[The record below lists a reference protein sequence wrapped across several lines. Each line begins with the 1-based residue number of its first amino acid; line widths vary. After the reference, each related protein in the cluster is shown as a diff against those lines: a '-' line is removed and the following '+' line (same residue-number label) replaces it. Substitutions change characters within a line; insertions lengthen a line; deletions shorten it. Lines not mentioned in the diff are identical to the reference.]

1 MQFEKRQ
8 VRLGDIRPSAQNPRE
23 DFGDI
28 GALARSIEATGG
40 EPLNPPVVVADGNV
54 YRIVDGERRYR
65 ALSSIYGE
73 DREVSALVA
82 DTMDEANE
90 LVAMLATD
98 DKRQLTEAER
108 ARGVQQMLVLGI
120 DEQRIERA
128 SRATAGQIRAA
139 RKLRGRID
147 AGVQVT
153 LEQLE
158 AASSFDDEKDV
169 EAVLAAGEGWAGK
182 ADSIRRRNER
192 EEAKA
197 EDYDAFGDAGIP
209 VVKEKPE
216 GFTYK
221 DWAHLGLVA
230 AKLEDKEY
238 PAGTV
243 AVWNDRYWDFFAP
256 KGGEDAEPEKT
267 EEEIRAEQEAAR
279 EKAALEELYRSQ
291 IGFVASGAF
300 AMSKDLMMCVRGGV
314 PTRPRCSWRWAATAT
329 PRTRSASVPYA
340 TSLLA
345 TSRRASPTSTRP
357 AAGSW
362 RRPRTWPSS
371 TIAGAATTRRRG
383 STTMTSSAPW
393 ASSPARRTCG
403 SWRGC
408 RRAPRRRRRM
418 SSEDENYV
426 TVTVKAR
433 GHECSIL
440 CREATVATVGADG
453 EPGTSLH
460 VGTFDSKSIRVLAE
474 AALSELLSAGVRAG
488 IPMDAMRI
496 ELVYAAVHCGFPEEE
511 ERSAICYDLDI
522 DMDESGRKDE
532 KDE

>member
-8 VRLGDIRPSAQNPRE
+8 VRLGDIRPSEQNPRE

-139 RKLRGRID
+139 RKLRGSIEGR
-147 AGVQVT
+147 QVT
-153 LEQLE
+153 LDQLE
-158 AASSFDDEKDV
+158 AASAFDDEKDV
-169 EAVLAAGEGWAGK
+169 EAVLAAGDGWAGK

-209 VVKEKPE
+209 VVKEQPE
-216 GFTYK
+216 GFIYT
-221 DWAHLGLVA
+221 DWVHVGLA
-230 AKLEDKEY
+230 AQKLEGQEF

-243 AVWNDRYWDFFAP
+243 AVWKGSYWDLYGPNA
-256 KGGEDAEPEKT
+256 GSGAEPEKT
-267 EEEIRAEQEAAR
+267 EDEIRAEQEAAR
-279 EKAALEELYRSQ
+279 EKAALEELYRSL

-300 AMSKDLMMCVRGGV
+300 AMSKDLMMCVRVGREDPPALLVAMGGDSHPENEERFGAV
-314 PTRPRCSWRWAATAT
+314 RDEFARNLKPCRPSEYEAGCWLMAAAKDMAQLNTSWFGDDAEAWLDHYDIFCS
-329 PRTRSASVPYA
+329 
-340 TSLLA
+340 
-345 TSRRASPTSTRP
+345 
-357 AAGSW
+357 AGF
-362 RRPRTWPSS
+362 
-371 TIAGAATTRRRG
+371 
-383 STTMTSSAPW
+383 
-393 ASSPARRTCG
+393 
-403 SWRGC
+403 
-408 RRAPRRRRRM
+408 
-418 SSEDENYV
+418 
-426 TVTVKAR
+426 
-433 GHECSIL
+433 
-440 CREATVATVGADG
+440 
-453 EPGTSLH
+453 EPGEEDVWLME
-460 VGTFDSKSIRVLAE
+460 RVQA
-474 AALSELLSAGVRAG
+474 SAK
-488 IPMDAMRI
+488 
-496 ELVYAAVHCGFPEEE
+496 EE
-511 ERSAICYDLDI
+511 
-522 DMDESGRKDE
+522 E

>member
-1 MQFEKRQ
+1 MQFEKKS
-8 VRLGDIRPSAQNPRE
+8 VRLGDIRPSEQNPRE

-90 LVAMLATD
+90 LVAMLATV

-108 ARGVQQMLVLGI
+108 ARGVQQMLVLGV

-139 RKLRGRID
+139 RKLRGSIEGR
-147 AGVQVT
+147 QVT
-153 LEQLE
+153 LDQLE
-158 AASSFDDEKDV
+158 AASAFDDERDI
-169 EAVLAAGEGWAGK
+169 ESVLAAGDGWAGK
-182 ADSIRRRNER
+182 ADSIRRRVER

-209 VVKEKPE
+209 VVKEQPE

-221 DWAHLGLVA
+221 DWARLGLVA

-279 EKAALEELYRSQ
+279 EDAALKGLYRSL
-291 IGFVASGAF
+291 IGFVVSGAF
-300 AMSKDLMMCVRGGV
+300 AMSKDLMMEVRVGRADPPALLVAMGGDSNPENEERFGAV
-314 PTRPRCSWRWAATAT
+314 RDEFARNLKACKPNEYEAGCWLMAAAKDMAQLNNRWGGDDAEAWLDHYDIFCS
-329 PRTRSASVPYA
+329 
-340 TSLLA
+340 
-345 TSRRASPTSTRP
+345 
-357 AAGSW
+357 AGF
-362 RRPRTWPSS
+362 
-371 TIAGAATTRRRG
+371 
-383 STTMTSSAPW
+383 
-393 ASSPARRTCG
+393 
-403 SWRGC
+403 
-408 RRAPRRRRRM
+408 
-418 SSEDENYV
+418 
-426 TVTVKAR
+426 
-433 GHECSIL
+433 
-440 CREATVATVGADG
+440 
-453 EPGTSLH
+453 EPGEEDVWLME
-460 VGTFDSKSIRVLAE
+460 RVQASFKE
-474 AALSELLSAGVRAG
+474 
-488 IPMDAMRI
+488 
-496 ELVYAAVHCGFPEEE
+496 
-511 ERSAICYDLDI
+511 
-522 DMDESGRKDE
+522 E

>member
-1 MQFEKRQ
+1 MQFEKRA
-8 VRLGDIRPSAQNPRE
+8 VRLGDIRPSEQNPRE

-158 AASSFDDEKDV
+158 AASAFDDEKDI

-182 ADSIRRRNER
+182 ADSIRRRVER

-197 EDYDAFGDAGIP
+197 EDYDAYGDAGIP
-209 VVKEKPE
+209 VVKERPE
-216 GFTYK
+216 GFNYT
-221 DWAHLGLVA
+221 DWVNVGLA
-230 AKLEDKEY
+230 AKKLEGKEFA
-238 PAGTV
+238 AGTV
-243 AVWNDRYWDFFAP
+243 AVWKGSYWDLYEPDDGSGA
-256 KGGEDAEPEKT
+256 GPEKT
-267 EEEIRAEQEAAR
+267 EEEIRAEQEAER
-279 EKAALEELYRSQ
+279 EEVALKDMYGRMV
-291 IGFVASGAF
+291 GFVASGAF
-300 AMSKDLMMCVRGGV
+300 GMPEELKGLVHEGRGKPVVVFDAMDDGGTEAGERVREEFMERLGASRPSEFEAGLRLMSVARDMVRLNSSYSGDDAGE
-314 PTRPRCSWRWAATAT
+314 WLGHWKLF
-329 PRTRSASVPYA
+329 RSA
-340 TSLLA
+340 
-345 TSRRASPTSTRP
+345 
-357 AAGSW
+357 GF
-362 RRPRTWPSS
+362 
-371 TIAGAATTRRRG
+371 
-383 STTMTSSAPW
+383 
-393 ASSPARRTCG
+393 
-403 SWRGC
+403 
-408 RRAPRRRRRM
+408 
-418 SSEDENYV
+418 
-426 TVTVKAR
+426 
-433 GHECSIL
+433 
-440 CREATVATVGADG
+440 
-453 EPGTSLH
+453 EPGEEDVWLME
-460 VGTFDSKSIRVLAE
+460 RVQA
-474 AALSELLSAGVRAG
+474 SAK
-488 IPMDAMRI
+488 
-496 ELVYAAVHCGFPEEE
+496 EE
-511 ERSAICYDLDI
+511 
-522 DMDESGRKDE
+522 E

>member
-1 MQFEKRQ
+1 MQFEKKS
-8 VRLGDIRPSAQNPRE
+8 VRLGDIRPSGQNPRE

-82 DTMDEANE
+82 ESMDEANE

-139 RKLRGRID
+139 RRLRGSIEGR
-147 AGVQVT
+147 QVT

-158 AASSFDDEKDV
+158 AASAFEDEKDI

-182 ADSIRRRNER
+182 ADSIRRRVER

-209 VVKEKPE
+209 VVREKPE
-216 GFTYK
+216 GFNYVAWV
-221 DWAHLGLVA
+221 DLGGVA
-230 AKLEDKEY
+230 EKLEGMDIA
-238 PAGTV
+238 AGTV
-243 AVWNDRYWDFFAP
+243 AVSSGGYWNIYEPDD
-256 KGGEDAEPEKT
+256 GSGAEPEKT

-279 EKAALEELYRSQ
+279 EKAALEELYRSL

-300 AMSKDLMMCVRGGV
+300 AMSEGLMMCVR
-314 PTRPRCSWRWAATAT
+314 
-329 PRTRSASVPYA
+329 
-340 TSLLA
+340 
-345 TSRRASPTSTRP
+345 TSREDPPALLMAMGGDSHPENEERFGVVRDEFARNLKACRP
-357 AAGSW
+357 SEYEAGCWLMAAAKDMAQLNNRWGGDDAEAW
-362 RRPRTWPSS
+362 LDHYD
-371 TIAGAATTRRRG
+371 IF
-383 STTMTSSAPW
+383 
-393 ASSPARRTCG
+393 
-403 SWRGC
+403 
-408 RRAPRRRRRM
+408 
-418 SSEDENYV
+418 
-426 TVTVKAR
+426 
-433 GHECSIL
+433 CS
-440 CREATVATVGADG
+440 VGF
-453 EPGTSLH
+453 EPGEEDVWLME
-460 VGTFDSKSIRVLAE
+460 RVQASFKE
-474 AALSELLSAGVRAG
+474 
-488 IPMDAMRI
+488 
-496 ELVYAAVHCGFPEEE
+496 
-511 ERSAICYDLDI
+511 
-522 DMDESGRKDE
+522 E

>member
-1 MQFEKRQ
+1 MQFEKRA
-8 VRLGDIRPSAQNPRE
+8 VRLGDIRPSGQNPRE

-108 ARGVQQMLVLGI
+108 ARGVQQMLVLGV

-139 RKLRGRID
+139 RRLRGSIEGR
-147 AGVQVT
+147 QVT

-158 AASSFDDEKDV
+158 AASAFDDEKDI

-209 VVKEKPE
+209 VVKEQPE
-216 GFTYK
+216 GFNYVAWV
-221 DWAHLGLVA
+221 DLGGVA
-230 AKLEDKEY
+230 EKLEGMGIA
-238 PAGTV
+238 AGTV
-243 AVWNDRYWDFFAP
+243 AVLSGGYWSIYEPDDGSGA
-256 KGGEDAEPEKT
+256 GPEKT
-267 EEEIRAEQEAAR
+267 EEEIRAEQEAER
-279 EKAALEELYRSQ
+279 EKAALEKLYRSL

-300 AMSKDLMMCVRGGV
+300 SMPHDLLGLVRAAREDPVALLMAMGGDSHPENKERFGVVRGEFDRNLKACKPNEYEVG
-314 PTRPRCSWRWAATAT
+314 CW
-329 PRTRSASVPYA
+329 
-340 TSLLA
+340 LM
-345 TSRRASPTSTRP
+345 
-357 AAGSW
+357 AAGKDMAQLNNRWGGDDAEAWLGHYDIFCS
-362 RRPRTWPSS
+362 
-371 TIAGAATTRRRG
+371 AGF
-383 STTMTSSAPW
+383 
-393 ASSPARRTCG
+393 
-403 SWRGC
+403 
-408 RRAPRRRRRM
+408 
-418 SSEDENYV
+418 
-426 TVTVKAR
+426 
-433 GHECSIL
+433 
-440 CREATVATVGADG
+440 
-453 EPGTSLH
+453 EPGEEDVWLME
-460 VGTFDSKSIRVLAE
+460 RVQA
-474 AALSELLSAGVRAG
+474 SAK
-488 IPMDAMRI
+488 
-496 ELVYAAVHCGFPEEE
+496 EE
-511 ERSAICYDLDI
+511 
-522 DMDESGRKDE
+522 E

>member
-1 MQFEKRQ
+1 MQFEKKS
-8 VRLGDIRPSAQNPRE
+8 VRLGDIRPSDQNPRE

-82 DTMDEANE
+82 ESMDEANE

-139 RKLRGRID
+139 RKLRGSIEGR
-147 AGVQVT
+147 QVT

-158 AASSFDDEKDV
+158 AASAFDDEKDV
-169 EAVLAAGEGWAGK
+169 EAVLAAGDGWAGK

-216 GFTYK
+216 GFNSVAWV
-221 DWAHLGLVA
+221 DLGGVA
-230 AKLEDKEY
+230 EKLEGMDIA
-238 PAGTV
+238 AGTV
-243 AVWNDRYWDFFAP
+243 AVSSGGYWSIYEPDDGSGAV
-256 KGGEDAEPEKT
+256 PEKT
-267 EEEIRAEQEAAR
+267 EEEIRAEQEATR
-279 EKAALEELYRSQ
+279 EKTALEGLYRSL

-300 AMSKDLMMCVRGGV
+300 AMSKDLMMEVRVGRADPPALLVAMGGDSNPENEERLGAV
-314 PTRPRCSWRWAATAT
+314 RDEFARNLKACRPSEYEAGCWLMAAAKDMAQLNNRWAGDDAEAWLDHYDVFC
-329 PRTRSASVPYA
+329 SA
-340 TSLLA
+340 
-345 TSRRASPTSTRP
+345 
-357 AAGSW
+357 GF
-362 RRPRTWPSS
+362 
-371 TIAGAATTRRRG
+371 
-383 STTMTSSAPW
+383 
-393 ASSPARRTCG
+393 
-403 SWRGC
+403 
-408 RRAPRRRRRM
+408 
-418 SSEDENYV
+418 
-426 TVTVKAR
+426 
-433 GHECSIL
+433 
-440 CREATVATVGADG
+440 
-453 EPGTSLH
+453 EPG
-460 VGTFDSKSIRVLAE
+460 
-474 AALSELLSAGVRAG
+474 
-488 IPMDAMRI
+488 
-496 ELVYAAVHCGFPEEE
+496 EEDVWLME
-511 ERSAICYDLDI
+511 MVQASFKE
-522 DMDESGRKDE
+522 E

>member
-8 VRLGDIRPSAQNPRE
+8 VRLGDIRPSGQNPRE

-54 YRIVDGERRYR
+54 FRIVDGERRYR

-139 RKLRGRID
+139 RRLRGSIEGR
-147 AGVQVT
+147 QVT

-158 AASSFDDEKDV
+158 AASAFDDEKDV
-169 EAVLAAGEGWAGK
+169 EAVLAAGDGWAGK
-182 ADSIRRRNER
+182 ADSIRRRVER

-216 GFTYK
+216 GFVYTN
-221 DWAHLGLVA
+221 WANFGDA
-230 AKLEDKEY
+230 AKKLEGKDVT
-238 PAGTV
+238 GFV
-243 AVWNDRYWDFFAP
+243 AVMAGRYWELYKPDDRS
-256 KGGEDAEPEKT
+256 GAEPEKT
-267 EEEIRAEQEAAR
+267 EDEIRAEQEAER
-279 EKAALEELYRSQ
+279 EESALKDLYGRMVD
-291 IGFVASGAF
+291 FTADGAF
-300 AMSKDLMMCVRGGV
+300 VVCDGIARHVLENRIVPVGLSDTMGEERLKQARDRFMARLGATDPGKYEAGCSLMRIAKNMAQLNSSYCGDDAEGWIEHWNVFR
-314 PTRPRCSWRWAATAT
+314 
-329 PRTRSASVPYA
+329 
-340 TSLLA
+340 
-345 TSRRASPTSTRP
+345 
-357 AAGSW
+357 AAGFT
-362 RRPRTWPSS
+362 PND
-371 TIAGAATTRRRG
+371 
-383 STTMTSSAPW
+383 
-393 ASSPARRTCG
+393 
-403 SWRGC
+403 
-408 RRAPRRRRRM
+408 
-418 SSEDENYV
+418 EDEWLR
-426 TVTVKAR
+426 AR
-433 GHECSIL
+433 
-440 CREATVATVGADG
+440 VQ
-453 EPGTSLH
+453 
-460 VGTFDSKSIRVLAE
+460 
-474 AALSELLSAGVRAG
+474 
-488 IPMDAMRI
+488 
-496 ELVYAAVHCGFPEEE
+496 
-511 ERSAICYDLDI
+511 
-522 DMDESGRKDE
+522 ESFKEE

>member
-8 VRLGDIRPSAQNPRE
+8 VRLGDIRPSSQNPRE

-82 DTMDEANE
+82 ESMDEANE

-108 ARGVQQMLVLGI
+108 ARGVQQMLVLGV

-139 RKLRGRID
+139 RKLRGSIEGR
-147 AGVQVT
+147 QVT
-153 LEQLE
+153 LDQLE
-158 AASSFDDEKDV
+158 AASAFDDEKDV

-197 EDYDAFGDAGIP
+197 EDYDAFGDAAIP
-209 VVKEKPE
+209 VVKEQPE
-216 GFTYK
+216 GFVYA
-221 DWAHLGLVA
+221 DWANCGLA
-230 AKLEDKEY
+230 AQKLEGKEFA
-238 PAGTV
+238 AGTV
-243 AVWNDRYWDFFAP
+243 AVWKGSYWDLYEP
-256 KGGEDAEPEKT
+256 DDGSGAETKKT

-279 EKAALEELYRSQ
+279 EASALEELYRSQ

-300 AMSKDLMMCVRGGV
+300 AMSKDLMMHVRVSREDPSALLVAMGGDSHV
-314 PTRPRCSWRWAATAT
+314 ENEERFGAVRDEFNRNLKACKPNEYEAGCWLMAAAKDMAQLNNRWGGDDAEAWLDHYDIFCS
-329 PRTRSASVPYA
+329 
-340 TSLLA
+340 
-345 TSRRASPTSTRP
+345 
-357 AAGSW
+357 AGF
-362 RRPRTWPSS
+362 
-371 TIAGAATTRRRG
+371 
-383 STTMTSSAPW
+383 
-393 ASSPARRTCG
+393 
-403 SWRGC
+403 
-408 RRAPRRRRRM
+408 
-418 SSEDENYV
+418 
-426 TVTVKAR
+426 
-433 GHECSIL
+433 
-440 CREATVATVGADG
+440 
-453 EPGTSLH
+453 EPGEEDVWLME
-460 VGTFDSKSIRVLAE
+460 RVQE
-474 AALSELLSAGVRAG
+474 SAK
-488 IPMDAMRI
+488 
-496 ELVYAAVHCGFPEEE
+496 EE
-511 ERSAICYDLDI
+511 
-522 DMDESGRKDE
+522 E

>member
-8 VRLGDIRPSAQNPRE
+8 VRLGDIRPSGQNPRE

-54 YRIVDGERRYR
+54 FRIVDGERRYR

-82 DTMDEANE
+82 ESMDEANE

-139 RKLRGRID
+139 RRLRGRID
-147 AGVQVT
+147 AGAQVT

-158 AASSFDDEKDV
+158 AASAFEDEKDI
-169 EAVLAAGEGWAGK
+169 EAVLAAGDGWAGK
-182 ADSIRRRNER
+182 ADGIRRRIER

-221 DWAHLGLVA
+221 DWSHVGLA
-230 AKLEDKEY
+230 AEKLEGKEF

-243 AVWNDRYWDFFAP
+243 AVWGGSYWELYGP
-256 KGGEDAEPEKT
+256 KTDEPEKT

-279 EKAALEELYRSQ
+279 EAAALKELYRSL

-300 AMSKDLMMCVRGGV
+300 AMSKDLMMEVRVGREDPPALLVAMGGDSNPENEERFGAV
-314 PTRPRCSWRWAATAT
+314 RDEFARNLKACRPSEYEAGCWLMAAAKDMAQLNNRW
-329 PRTRSASVPYA
+329 
-340 TSLLA
+340 
-345 TSRRASPTSTRP
+345 
-357 AAGSW
+357 G
-362 RRPRTWPSS
+362 
-371 TIAGAATTRRRG
+371 G
-383 STTMTSSAPW
+383 
-393 ASSPARRTCG
+393 
-403 SWRGC
+403 
-408 RRAPRRRRRM
+408 
-418 SSEDENYV
+418 D
-426 TVTVKAR
+426 
-433 GHECSIL
+433 
-440 CREATVATVGADG
+440 D
-453 EPGTSLH
+453 
-460 VGTFDSKSIRVLAE
+460 AE
-474 AALSELLSAGVRAG
+474 AWLDHYDIFCSAGFE
-488 IPMDAMRI
+488 PS
-496 ELVYAAVHCGFPEEE
+496 EEDVWLM
-511 ERSAICYDLDI
+511 ERVQASFK
-522 DMDESGRKDE
+522 EE

>member
-1 MQFEKRQ
+1 MQFEKKS
-8 VRLGDIRPSAQNPRE
+8 VRLGDIRPSEQNPRE

-82 DTMDEANE
+82 ESMDEANE

-108 ARGVQQMLVLGI
+108 ARGVQQMLVLGV

-158 AASSFDDEKDV
+158 AASAFDD
-169 EAVLAAGEGWAGK
+169 AGDGWAGK
-182 ADSIRRRNER
+182 ADSIRRRVER

-209 VVKEKPE
+209 VVKEQPE
-216 GFTYK
+216 GFNYT
-221 DWAHLGLVA
+221 DWANVGLA
-230 AKLEDKEY
+230 AQKLEGKEFA
-238 PAGTV
+238 AGTV
-243 AVWNDRYWDFFAP
+243 AVWKGSYWDLYEP
-256 KGGEDAEPEKT
+256 DDGSGAEPEKT

-279 EKAALEELYRSQ
+279 EKAALEELYRSL

-300 AMSKDLMMCVRGGV
+300 AMSKDLMMKVRVGRADPPALLPAMGSDRRVENEERFGLVRDEFARNLKACRPSEYEAGCWLMAAAKDMAQLNNRWGG
-314 PTRPRCSWRWAATAT
+314 
-329 PRTRSASVPYA
+329 
-340 TSLLA
+340 
-345 TSRRASPTSTRP
+345 
-357 AAGSW
+357 
-362 RRPRTWPSS
+362 
-371 TIAGAATTRRRG
+371 
-383 STTMTSSAPW
+383 
-393 ASSPARRTCG
+393 
-403 SWRGC
+403 
-408 RRAPRRRRRM
+408 
-418 SSEDENYV
+418 D
-426 TVTVKAR
+426 
-433 GHECSIL
+433 
-440 CREATVATVGADG
+440 D
-453 EPGTSLH
+453 
-460 VGTFDSKSIRVLAE
+460 AE
-474 AALSELLSAGVRAG
+474 AWLDHYDIFLSAGFEPG
-488 IPMDAMRI
+488 
-496 ELVYAAVHCGFPEEE
+496 EEDVWLMERVQASAKE
-511 ERSAICYDLDI
+511 E
-522 DMDESGRKDE
+522 E

>member
-8 VRLGDIRPSAQNPRE
+8 VRLGDIRPSEQNPRE

-82 DTMDEANE
+82 ESMDVANE

-158 AASSFDDEKDV
+158 AASAFDDEKDI
-169 EAVLAAGEGWAGK
+169 EAVLAAGDGWAGK
-182 ADSIRRRNER
+182 ADSIRRRVER

-209 VVKEKPE
+209 VVKEVPE
-216 GFTYK
+216 GFNYT
-221 DWAHLGLVA
+221 DWANVGLA
-230 AKLEDKEY
+230 AQKLEGKEFA
-238 PAGTV
+238 AGTV
-243 AVWNDRYWDFFAP
+243 AVWKGSYWDLYEPDDGSGA
-256 KGGEDAEPEKT
+256 APEKT
-267 EEEIRAEQEAAR
+267 EEEIRAEQEAER
-279 EKAALEELYRSQ
+279 EEAALKDMYGRMV
-291 IGFVASGAF
+291 GFVASGAF
-300 AMSKDLMMCVRGGV
+300 GMPEELKGLVHEGRGKPVVVFDAMDDGGTEAGERVREEFMERLGASMPSEYEAGLRLMSVARDMVRLNSSYSGDDAGE
-314 PTRPRCSWRWAATAT
+314 WLEHWKLF
-329 PRTRSASVPYA
+329 RSA
-340 TSLLA
+340 
-345 TSRRASPTSTRP
+345 
-357 AAGSW
+357 GF
-362 RRPRTWPSS
+362 
-371 TIAGAATTRRRG
+371 
-383 STTMTSSAPW
+383 
-393 ASSPARRTCG
+393 
-403 SWRGC
+403 
-408 RRAPRRRRRM
+408 
-418 SSEDENYV
+418 
-426 TVTVKAR
+426 
-433 GHECSIL
+433 
-440 CREATVATVGADG
+440 
-453 EPGTSLH
+453 EPGGDDEWLME
-460 VGTFDSKSIRVLAE
+460 RVQA
-474 AALSELLSAGVRAG
+474 SAK
-488 IPMDAMRI
+488 
-496 ELVYAAVHCGFPEEE
+496 EE
-511 ERSAICYDLDI
+511 
-522 DMDESGRKDE
+522 E

>member
-1 MQFEKRQ
+1 MQFEKRA
-8 VRLGDIRPSAQNPRE
+8 VRLGDIRPSEQNPRE

-28 GALARSIEATGG
+28 GTLARSIEATGG

-54 YRIVDGERRYR
+54 FRIVDGERRYR

-108 ARGVQQMLVLGI
+108 ARGVQQMLVLGV

-139 RKLRGRID
+139 RRLRGRID

-158 AASSFDDEKDV
+158 AASAFDDEKDI

-182 ADSIRRRNER
+182 ADQIRRRNER

-216 GFTYK
+216 GFVYTN
-221 DWAHLGLVA
+221 WANFGDA
-230 AKLEDKEY
+230 AKKLEGKDVT
-238 PAGTV
+238 GFV
-243 AVWNDRYWDFFAP
+243 AVMSDRYWELYKPDDRS
-256 KGGEDAEPEKT
+256 GAEPEKT
-267 EEEIRAEQEAAR
+267 EEEIRAEQEAER
-279 EKAALEELYRSQ
+279 EEAALKGLYRSL

-300 AMSKDLMMCVRGGV
+300 AMSKDLMMCVRVGRED
-314 PTRPRCSWRWAATAT
+314 PPA
-329 PRTRSASVPYA
+329 
-340 TSLLA
+340 LLA
-345 TSRRASPTSTRP
+345 AMGGDSNPENEERFGAVRDEFARNLKACKPNEYEVGRWLM
-357 AAGSW
+357 AAAKDMAQLNNRWGGDDAEAWLDHYDIFCS
-362 RRPRTWPSS
+362 
-371 TIAGAATTRRRG
+371 AGF
-383 STTMTSSAPW
+383 
-393 ASSPARRTCG
+393 
-403 SWRGC
+403 
-408 RRAPRRRRRM
+408 
-418 SSEDENYV
+418 
-426 TVTVKAR
+426 
-433 GHECSIL
+433 
-440 CREATVATVGADG
+440 
-453 EPGTSLH
+453 EPGEEDVWLME
-460 VGTFDSKSIRVLAE
+460 RVQA
-474 AALSELLSAGVRAG
+474 S
-488 IPMDAMRI
+488 
-496 ELVYAAVHCGFPEEE
+496 FEE
-511 ERSAICYDLDI
+511 
-522 DMDESGRKDE
+522 E

>member
-1 MQFEKRQ
+1 MQFEKRA
-8 VRLGDIRPSAQNPRE
+8 VRLGDIRPSGQNPRE

-54 YRIVDGERRYR
+54 FRIVDGERRYR

-82 DTMDEANE
+82 ESMDEANE

-108 ARGVQQMLVLGI
+108 ARGVQQMLVLGV

-139 RKLRGRID
+139 RRLRGRID
-147 AGVQVT
+147 AGAQVT

-158 AASSFDDEKDV
+158 AASAFEDEKDI
-169 EAVLAAGEGWAGK
+169 EAVLAAGDGWAGK
-182 ADSIRRRNER
+182 ADGIRRRIER

-221 DWAHLGLVA
+221 DWSPVGLA
-230 AKLEDKEY
+230 AEKLEGKEF

-243 AVWNDRYWDFFAP
+243 AVWGGSYWELYGP
-256 KGGEDAEPEKT
+256 KADEPEKT

-279 EKAALEELYRSQ
+279 EAAALKELYRSL

-300 AMSKDLMMCVRGGV
+300 AMSKDLMMEVRVGREDPPALLVAMGGDSNPENEERFGAV
-314 PTRPRCSWRWAATAT
+314 RDEFARNLKACRPSEYEAGCWLMAAAKDMAQLNNRWGGDDAEAWLDHYDIFCS
-329 PRTRSASVPYA
+329 
-340 TSLLA
+340 
-345 TSRRASPTSTRP
+345 
-357 AAGSW
+357 AGF
-362 RRPRTWPSS
+362 
-371 TIAGAATTRRRG
+371 
-383 STTMTSSAPW
+383 
-393 ASSPARRTCG
+393 
-403 SWRGC
+403 
-408 RRAPRRRRRM
+408 
-418 SSEDENYV
+418 
-426 TVTVKAR
+426 
-433 GHECSIL
+433 
-440 CREATVATVGADG
+440 
-453 EPGTSLH
+453 EPGEEDVWLME
-460 VGTFDSKSIRVLAE
+460 RVQASFKE
-474 AALSELLSAGVRAG
+474 
-488 IPMDAMRI
+488 
-496 ELVYAAVHCGFPEEE
+496 
-511 ERSAICYDLDI
+511 
-522 DMDESGRKDE
+522 E

>member
-1 MQFEKRQ
+1 MQFEKKS
-8 VRLGDIRPSAQNPRE
+8 VRLGDIRPSEQNPRE

-40 EPLNPPVVVADGNV
+40 EPLNPVVVVADGNV

-108 ARGVQQMLVLGI
+108 ARGVQQMLVLGV

-139 RKLRGRID
+139 RKLRGSIEGR
-147 AGVQVT
+147 QVT

-158 AASSFDDEKDV
+158 AASAFDDEKDI
-169 EAVLAAGEGWAGK
+169 EAVLAAGDGWAGK
-182 ADSIRRRNER
+182 ADSIRRRVER

-209 VVKEKPE
+209 VVKEQPE

-279 EKAALEELYRSQ
+279 EDAALKGLYRSL

-300 AMSKDLMMCVRGGV
+300 AMSKDLMMCVRVGRED
-314 PTRPRCSWRWAATAT
+314 PPA
-329 PRTRSASVPYA
+329 
-340 TSLLA
+340 LLA
-345 TSRRASPTSTRP
+345 AMGGDSNVENEERFGAVRDEFDRNLKACKPNEYEAGCWLM
-357 AAGSW
+357 AAAKDMAQLNNRWGGDDAEAWLEHYDIFCS
-362 RRPRTWPSS
+362 
-371 TIAGAATTRRRG
+371 AGF
-383 STTMTSSAPW
+383 
-393 ASSPARRTCG
+393 
-403 SWRGC
+403 
-408 RRAPRRRRRM
+408 
-418 SSEDENYV
+418 
-426 TVTVKAR
+426 
-433 GHECSIL
+433 
-440 CREATVATVGADG
+440 
-453 EPGTSLH
+453 EPGEEDVWLME
-460 VGTFDSKSIRVLAE
+460 RVQA
-474 AALSELLSAGVRAG
+474 S
-488 IPMDAMRI
+488 
-496 ELVYAAVHCGFPEEE
+496 FKEEK
-511 ERSAICYDLDI
+511 
-522 DMDESGRKDE
+522 KDE
-532 KDE
+532 

>member
-8 VRLGDIRPSAQNPRE
+8 VRLGDIRPSEQNPRE

-54 YRIVDGERRYR
+54 FRIVDGERRYR

-82 DTMDEANE
+82 ESMDEANE

-98 DKRQLTEAER
+98 DKRRLTEAER
-108 ARGVQQMLVLGI
+108 ARGVQQMLVLGV

-158 AASSFDDEKDV
+158 AASAFDDEKDV

-182 ADSIRRRNER
+182 ADQIRRRNER

-216 GFTYK
+216 GFNYVAWV
-221 DWAHLGLVA
+221 DLGGVA
-230 AKLEDKEY
+230 EKLEGMDIA
-238 PAGTV
+238 AGTV
-243 AVWNDRYWDFFAP
+243 AVSSGGYWSIYEPDDGSGAV
-256 KGGEDAEPEKT
+256 PEKT
-267 EEEIRAEQEAAR
+267 EEEIRAEQEATR
-279 EKAALEELYRSQ
+279 EKTALEGLYRSL

-300 AMSKDLMMCVRGGV
+300 AMSKDLMMEVRVGRADPPALLVAMGGDSNPENEERFGAV
-314 PTRPRCSWRWAATAT
+314 RDEFARNLKACRPSEYEAGCWLMAAAKDMAQLNNRWGGDDVEAWLDHYDVFCS
-329 PRTRSASVPYA
+329 
-340 TSLLA
+340 
-345 TSRRASPTSTRP
+345 
-357 AAGSW
+357 AGF
-362 RRPRTWPSS
+362 
-371 TIAGAATTRRRG
+371 
-383 STTMTSSAPW
+383 
-393 ASSPARRTCG
+393 
-403 SWRGC
+403 
-408 RRAPRRRRRM
+408 
-418 SSEDENYV
+418 
-426 TVTVKAR
+426 
-433 GHECSIL
+433 
-440 CREATVATVGADG
+440 
-453 EPGTSLH
+453 EPG
-460 VGTFDSKSIRVLAE
+460 
-474 AALSELLSAGVRAG
+474 
-488 IPMDAMRI
+488 
-496 ELVYAAVHCGFPEEE
+496 EEDVWLME
-511 ERSAICYDLDI
+511 MVQASFKE
-522 DMDESGRKDE
+522 E